1 MSNQLDQISK
11 FLSFVLRHKP
21 DAIGLKLDEN
31 GWANID
37 ELIEKSSNE
46 ETGPELT
53 KGLICRVVENNKKK
67 RFAISEDGRCIRAN
81 QGHSIRVNL
90 ELQPQ
95 LPPEILYHG
104 TASRFLKSILAE
116 GLKAGKRQHV
126 HLSAD
131 METAEE
137 VGKRYGKPV
146 ILKIN
151 AQVMNEKGY
160 QFFLSENGVWL
171 TDFVPIAFI
180 NENTL

>member
-1 MSNQLDQISK
+1 MGNQLDQISK

-21 DAIGLKLDEN
+21 DAIDLKLDEN

-37 ELIEKSSNE
+37 ELIEKSSKE
-46 ETGPELT
+46 KAFPKLT
-53 KGLICRVVENNKKK
+53 KPLICRVVENNKKK
-67 RFAISEDGRCIRAN
+67 RFAISEDGVCIRAN
-81 QGHSIRVNL
+81 QGHSIKVNL

-95 LPPEILYHG
+95 QPPEFLFHG

-146 ILKIN
+146 ILKIDTQ
-151 AQVMNEKGY
+151 AMDKKGY

-171 TDFVPIAFI
+171 TDFVPMEFI
-180 NENTL
+180 LGE